1 MMQVLKLRR
10 AGMAAAMV
18 AALLCASVSARALG
32 FGQHREQALPHA
44 SVPEHASS
52 GPSHSAPEYSVRET
66 PGSGERAYGRNAPPA
81 GHLGAWLNQHGN
93 LPPQER
99 ERMLRSDPNFN
110 HLPPS
115 EQQRLVE
122 QLRQVGQM
130 NEQQRQRRLARSEAL
145 ERLSPQD
152 RMSLY
157 RSNQMFSALPSDRQ
171 ALIKRAF
178 QDLRSVPMEQR
189 QTVLNS
195 ARYQGVFSPDE
206 RGVLR
211 DFLRVE
217 PYEPA
222 H

>member
-1 MMQVLKLRR
+1 
-10 AGMAAAMV
+10 
-18 AALLCASVSARALG
+18 
-32 FGQHREQALPHA
+32 
-44 SVPEHASS
+44 
-52 GPSHSAPEYSVRET
+52 
-66 PGSGERAYGRNAPPA
+66 
-81 GHLGAWLNQHGN
+81 
-93 LPPQER
+93 
-99 ERMLRSDPNFN
+99 MLRSDPNFN

>member
-1 MMQVLKLRR
+1 
-10 AGMAAAMV
+10 MAAAMV
-18 AALLCASVSARALG
+18 AALLCASVSAHTQG
-32 FGQHREQALPHA
+32 FGPRREQGLPRA
-44 SVPEHASS
+44 SAPEHANSNPSRSS
-52 GPSHSAPEYSVRET
+52 SEAPMREA
-66 PGSGERAYGRNAPPA
+66 PNSGERAYGRNAQPPA

-99 ERMLRSDPNFN
+99 ERMLRSDPSFN
-110 HLPPS
+110 RLPAS

-145 ERLSPQD
+145 EHLSPQE

-171 ALIKRAF
+171 VLIKRAF
-178 QDLRSVPMEQR
+178 QDLRSVPVEQR

-217 PYEPA
+217 PFEPA

>member
-1 MMQVLKLRR
+1 
-10 AGMAAAMV
+10 MAVAMV
-18 AALLCASVSARALG
+18 VVLLCASVPARSLG
-32 FGQHREQALPHA
+32 FGQHREQGVPRA
-44 SVPEHASS
+44 SAPEHASGS
-52 GPSHSAPEYSVRET
+52 PSHSSSEATVREM
-66 PGSGERAYGRNAPPA
+66 PGNGERANGRNAQPA

-93 LPPQER
+93 VAPQER
-99 ERMLRSDPNFN
+99 ERMLRSDPSFN
-110 HLPPS
+110 RLPSS

-145 ERLSPQD
+145 EHLSPQD

-178 QDLRSVPMEQR
+178 QDLRSVPVEQR
-189 QTVLNS
+189 QMVLNS

-217 PYEPA
+217 PYEPT